1 MSFHPESLWWLLLL
15 PAGLLAWWR
24 WWSPRRRPAVT
35 FSDIGAARRAGASWA
50 VRLRWIVP
58 ALRTAAIVLLVVALA
73 RPRLAD
79 EQSRVFTE
87 GVAIELVVD
96 RSGSMRAVDF
106 ELDGQ
111 RTSRLEAVK
120 RVVEQFVLG
129 GSSLPGRPDDL
140 IGLIVF
146 ARYADSRC
154 PLTLDHDH
162 LIDTVRT
169 TQFVGVQNRDEEDGT
184 GIGDALG
191 LAVERLQSLDQRVE
205 VRSADRIESKV
216 IILLTDGENNVGDL
230 DPLTAA
236 DMAAAFGIRVYTIG
250 AGTDAAFAPVPVTVG
265 GRTVTRRMAVGL
277 DEQTLRGIADRTGG
291 RYFRATDTDSL
302 EEIYARIDELER
314 TEIEQRRYTDYQ
326 ELAVEPTR
334 LGGLAVPPLLAVVLL
349 LLGLEVLLTS
359 TRLRTLP

>member
-1 MSFHPESLWWLLLL
+1 
-15 PAGLLAWWR
+15 
-24 WWSPRRRPAVT
+24 
-35 FSDIGAARRAGASWA
+35 
-50 VRLRWIVP
+50 
-58 ALRTAAIVLLVVALA
+58 
-73 RPRLAD
+73 
-79 EQSRVFTE
+79 
-87 GVAIELVVD
+87 
-96 RSGSMRAVDF
+96 MRAVDF